1 MAMNYELE
9 ASLNILNLRTGTS
22 TVSHVINVFSRCTT
36 SPRHRSPLDMLLVAA
51 PHLCEAVISAT
62 PQKASPSSPLST
74 LVSAL
79 IPVRRSIRKK
89 NNGMESINVETR
101 ECCKNIRCTSIIPK
115 WEEKYVMQ
123 WNQRLSHVKK
133 INTVKLRT
141 RPCSI

>member
-1 MAMNYELE
+1 M
-9 ASLNILNLRTGTS
+9 
-22 TVSHVINVFSRCTT
+22 
-36 SPRHRSPLDMLLVAA
+36 AA

-115 WEEKYVMQ
+115 WEEKYVMPMEP
-123 WNQRLSHVKK
+123 K
-133 INTVKLRT
+133 TVPCEKNKYSKTEDTALLDLRSARGGAVT
-141 RPCSI
+141 AEQNDKFWRPE